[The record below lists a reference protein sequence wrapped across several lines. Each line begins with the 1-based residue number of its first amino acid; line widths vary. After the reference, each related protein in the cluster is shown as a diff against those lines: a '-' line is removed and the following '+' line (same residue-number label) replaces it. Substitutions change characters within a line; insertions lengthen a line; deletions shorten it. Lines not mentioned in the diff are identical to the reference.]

1 MNKNLINKM
10 GRPTES
16 KKDITIKVRIDE
28 GVQKMLDYSAKKN
41 GLSKSEIIR
50 LGITKIYQ
58 ETKGE
63 L

>member
-1 MNKNLINKM
+1 MNEKVISKM
-10 GRPTES
+10 ERPKES

-28 GVQKMLDYSAKKN
+28 GIQKMIDYCAKQN
-41 GLSKSEIIR
+41 GLSKSEIVR
-50 LGITKIYQ
+50 LGITKVYQ